1 MLGNWIKTFVLMAAI
16 TALFGAVGAAMG
28 GAFGMMMALIF
39 AGGMNIYAYWFSD
52 KAVLKMYGA
61 QEVNPDNNFGNG
73 EFRNYYN
80 MVKELA
86 QNAELPMPKVYV
98 INEQQPNAFATGRNP
113 EHAAV
118 AATVGIMQILSER
131 ELRGVM
137 AHELAHVRHRDTL
150 ISTISATVAGAIS
163 SIAQF
168 GMFFGGGRGSDGE
181 RSVSPIVSMLM
192 MFLAPMAAGLIQ
204 MAISRSR
211 EFEADRGGAEISR
224 DPKSL
229 ASALTKIHNYA
240 HQIPNQTAE
249 MHPETG
255 QMMIINPLSGVS
267 FDSLFST
274 HPKTELRVE
283 KLMAMASNY

>member
-16 TALFGAVGAAMG
+16 TALFASIGAALG
-28 GAFGMMMALIF
+28 GYGGMMMALLF

-52 KAVLKMYGA
+52 KAVLKMYKA
-61 QEVNPDNNFGNG
+61 VEVTPDNIQ
-73 EFRNYYN
+73 FRDYYN
-80 MVKELA
+80 MVKQLSENA
-86 QNAELPMPKVYV
+86 QLPMPKVYV
-98 INEQQPNAFATGRNP
+98 INESQPNAFATGRNP

-118 AATVGIMQILSER
+118 AATTGIMQILSER

-137 AHELAHVRHRDTL
+137 AHELAHVKHRDTL

-163 SIAQF
+163 AIAQF
-168 GMFFGGGRGSDGE
+168 GMFFSGGRGDD
-181 RSVSPIVSMLM
+181 RPNPIIGILM

-204 MAISRSR
+204 MAISRAR

-229 ASALTKIHNYA
+229 ASALEKIHNYA
-240 HQIPNQTAE
+240 HQIPNMTAE
-249 MHPETG
+249 AHPETG

-274 HPKTELRVE
+274 HPKTEERIAR
-283 KLMAMASNY
+283 LMVLANQY

>member
-1 MLGNWIKTFVLMAAI
+1 MFGNWVKTFVLMAAI
-16 TALFGAVGAAMG
+16 TALFGAVGGALGGKGGMLIALLMAA
-28 GAFGMMMALIF
+28 
-39 AGGMNIYAYWFSD
+39 GMNIYAYWFSD
-52 KAVLKMYGA
+52 KAVLKMYDA
-61 QEVNPDNNFGNG
+61 QEVTPDNREFNG
-73 EFRNYYN
+73 YYN

-98 INEQQPNAFATGRNP
+98 INQDQPNAFATGRNP
-113 EHAAV
+113 AHAAV
-118 AATVGIMQILSER
+118 AATTGVMQALSER

-137 AHELAHVRHRDTL
+137 AHELAHVKHRDTL
-150 ISTISATVAGAIS
+150 ISTISATMAGAIG

-168 GMFFGGGRGSDGE
+168 GMFFGGGRGQDGE
-181 RSVSPIVSMLM
+181 RSSPIVSMLM
-192 MFLAPMAAGLIQ
+192 MFLAPMAASLIQ

-211 EFEADRGGAEISR
+211 EYEADRMGAQISK

-229 ASALTKIHNYA
+229 ANALTKIHNFA

-249 MHPETG
+249 AHPETG

-274 HPKTELRVE
+274 HPKTEERVAR
-283 KLMAMASNY
+283 LMAMASQF

>member
-1 MLGNWIKTFVLMAAI
+1 MFGNWLKTSILMAAI
-16 TALFGAVGAAMG
+16 VALFGVVG
-28 GAFGMMMALIF
+28 GALGGQSGMLIALLF
-39 AGGMNIYAYWFSD
+39 AAGMNIYAYWFSD
-52 KAVLKMYGA
+52 KAVLKMYDA
-61 QEVNPDNNFGNG
+61 QEVTPNNT
-73 EFRNYYN
+73 ELKNYYN
-80 MVKELA
+80 IVKELA

-131 ELRGVM
+131 ELCGVM
-137 AHELAHVRHRDTL
+137 AHELAHVKHRDTL
-150 ISTISATVAGAIS
+150 TSTISATMAGAIS
-163 SIAQF
+163 AIAQF
-168 GMFFGGGRGSDGE
+168 GMFFGGGRSSDGE
-181 RSVSPIVSMLM
+181 RTNPIIGMLM
-192 MFLAPMAAGLIQ
+192 MFLAPMAAALIQ

-211 EFEADRGGAEISR
+211 EFEADRKGAEICK

-229 ASALTKIHNYA
+229 ASALEKIHHHA

-255 QMMIINPLSGVS
+255 QMMIINPLAGVS

-274 HPKTELRVE
+274 HPKTEERVAR
-283 KLMAMASNY
+283 LMAMDIVN

>member
-1 MLGNWIKTFVLMAAI
+1 MFGNWLKTSVLMAAI
-16 TALFGAVGAAMG
+16 VALFGLVG
-28 GAFGMMMALIF
+28 GALGGQSGMLIALLF
-39 AGGMNIYAYWFSD
+39 AAGMNVYAYWFSD
-52 KAVLKMYGA
+52 KAVLKMYDA
-61 QEVNPDNNFGNG
+61 QEVTPDNV
-73 EFRNYYN
+73 EFRSYYN

-137 AHELAHVRHRDTL
+137 AHELAHVKHRDTL
-150 ISTISATVAGAIS
+150 TSTISAIMAGAIS

-168 GMFFGGGRGSDGE
+168 GMFFGGGRSDDGE
-181 RSVSPIVSMLM
+181 RSVSPIVSILM
-192 MFLAPMAAGLIQ
+192 MFLAPMAAALIQ

-211 EFEADRGGAEISR
+211 EFEADRMGAEICR

-229 ASALTKIHNYA
+229 ASALEKIHNYA

-255 QMMIINPLSGVS
+255 QMMIINPLAGVS

-274 HPKTELRVE
+274 HPKTEERVAR
-283 KLMAMASNY
+283 LMAMASEY